1 MGQVFNYLLGSLA
14 RVFTTWQEVDDRMIL
29 YQFVAGFILNAIL
42 AGQMAYY
49 WKSPPAS
56 AAESGKAEHEKVA
69 MGSST
74 ATPARGKG
82 PTTRRRG

>member
-1 MGQVFNYLLGSLA
+1 
-14 RVFTTWQEVDDRMIL
+14 MIL
-29 YQFVAGFILNAIL
+29 YQFIAGFVLNAIL

-49 WKSPPAS
+49 WKSPATAS
-56 AAESGKAEHEKVA
+56 HAAVMGKEPEKIA

-74 ATPARGKG
+74 ATPAKGKG